1 MGFLASRTARIKP
14 SASSGA
20 AQRARELRAAG
31 RDIVNL
37 GQGEPDFPTPDH
49 IIEAATKAMRAGET
63 RYTDTDGTP
72 QLKEAVAA
80 KFLREN
86 GSPSIYDKRNKYRL
100 RRQAGHFQRPDGHA
114 RRWATK
120 W

>member
-37 GQGEPDFPTPDH
+37 AQGEPDFPTPEH

-72 QLKEAVAA
+72 QLKEALPRSSSARMASTYNLEKSVSAPAA
-80 KFLREN
+80 SR
-86 GSPSIYDKRNKYRL
+86 SSSTP
-100 RRQAGHFQRPDGHA
+100 
-114 RRWATK
+114 
-120 W
+120 